1 MMGRICQVF
10 DDSKSAYVYRNN
22 KNRLDAKCAKIT
34 HCNSTLMIIKRMST
48 CKIKELFETFRYMDI
63 ENFRR
68 RVIES
73 IDDDQVILIESDHL
87 RALSLLSKDDK
98 DLEEVRKHF
107 KSCEFRER
115 LINDYINVLNDQ
127 NELLENHRLE
137 FTQRF
142 PEMTRSDESN

>member
-1 MMGRICQVF
+1 MNEKLEI
-10 DDSKSAYVYRNN
+10 YRN
-22 KNRLDAKCAKIT
+22 A
-34 HCNSTLMIIKRMST
+34 S
-48 CKIKELFETFRYMDI
+48 IKELLETFRDRDI

-98 DLEEVRKHF
+98 DLEEVRRHF

-127 NELLENHRLE
+127 NEL
-137 FTQRF
+137 
-142 PEMTRSDESN
+142 